1 MTAIIVKI
9 FGIVVFGILG
19 RGLWRQGNKWKANG
33 EIPKEWVE
41 AKVPKPV
48 LRGESGFYAAI
59 AWQKAMGVLVWFFA
73 ALLALSIVLQ
83 LMGIL

>member
-1 MTAIIVKI
+1 MTAIIAKI

-19 RGLWRQGNKWKANG
+19 RSLWRQVNDWKANG

-48 LRGESGFYAAI
+48 LKGESGFYAGI
-59 AWQKAMGVLVWFFA
+59 AWQKAMSVLVWFFA
-73 ALLALSIVLQ
+73 ALFALSIILQ
-83 LMGIL
+83 LMGII